1 LGPPVLAAGNLTA
14 SDAAA
19 ISAKVSAT
27 DPNGSALSYSMTGA
41 PSGLGIS
48 TAGLLTWAKPVKGS
62 YTLTIGAKDALGLS
76 ATAKYTLTV
85 S

>member
-1 LGPPVLAAGNLTA
+1 
-14 SDAAA
+14 
-19 ISAKVSAT
+19 
-27 DPNGSALSYSMTGA
+27 MTGA